1 MKFGEVPIAEAEGAI
16 LAHSLKLGTVALKKA
31 RVLSRADLDLIAAS
45 GLSRIVVARLEPGDV
60 GEDEAAREIA
70 AAVAGDGVEVA
81 APFTGRA
88 NLHAQARGL
97 LVFDRER
104 LNRLNLVDEAITLG
118 TLPPFAVVEPRMM
131 VATVK
136 IIPFAAP
143 ADAVARCVAMG
154 RSEGPLLRV
163 APFLR
168 RSVGLIQTRLPG
180 LKESILDKT
189 REVTQGRLKTLGCQ
203 LVIEECCDHS
213 TDALTPLIRDAIG
226 HGVDILLVHGA
237 SAILDRRDVIPAA
250 IVAAGGRIDHF
261 GMPVDPGNLLLLG
274 HVGERPV
281 LGLPGC
287 ARSPKVN
294 GFDWVLER
302 LVAGLP
308 VGPGEIMRMGSG
320 GLLAEIPSRPLPRAA
335 ATPAP
340 ESKVKVRAQG
350 PRIGA
355 LLLAAGQS
363 RRMGGPNKLLAEI
376 DRVPMVAR
384 VAQRLLA
391 SRARPIVAVLGNQAE
406 AVDTAL
412 GKLPVERV
420 CNPDFAAGL
429 STSLNRGIAALPDDL
444 DGVIVCLG
452 DMPLITGRHLDR
464 LIAAFNPLEGR
475 AIIVPTR
482 RGKRGNPVLWS
493 KRFFAEMA
501 GLAGDVGAKHLIG
514 EHAELVAEVE
524 MDDDAV
530 LVDIDTPDA
539 LEALRQRAPHP
550 GPLPARRGEGGTR
563 EAGEPAPDLIRG

>member
-1 MKFGEVPIAEAEGAI
+1 MKFGEVPVAEAEGAI
-16 LAHSLKLGTVALKKA
+16 LAHSLRLGTVALKKA
-31 RVLSRADLDLIAAS
+31 RVLSQADLDLIAEA
-45 GLSRIVVARLEPGDV
+45 GLSRIVVARLEAGDV
-60 GEDEAAREIA
+60 GEDEAARRIA
-70 AAVAGDGVEVA
+70 AAATGDEVETA

-88 NLHAQARGL
+88 NLFAKTRGL

-104 LNRLNLVDEAITLG
+104 LDRLNLVDEAITFG

-131 VATVK
+131 VGTVK

-143 ADAVARCVAMG
+143 AKAVERCVEAA
-154 RSEGPLLRV
+154 RSGGPLLRV
-163 APFLR
+163 APFLP
-168 RSVGLIQTRLPG
+168 RSIGLIQTRLPG
-180 LKESILDKT
+180 LKESILEKT
-189 REVTQGRLKTLGCQ
+189 REVTEGRLKALGCR
-203 LVIEECCDHS
+203 LVFEERCGHA
-213 TDALTPLIRDAIG
+213 TAELAPLIRDAIG
-226 HGVDILLVHGA
+226 HGIDILLIHGA

-250 IVAAGGRIDHF
+250 IIAAAGRIDHF

-274 HVGERPV
+274 HVRERAV

-320 GLLAEIPSRPLPRAA
+320 GLLAEIPSRPLPRAEATQA
-335 ATPAP
+335 AERKSEAKP
-340 ESKVKVRAQG
+340 QG
-350 PRIGA
+350 ARIAA

-376 DRVPMVAR
+376 DGVPMVTR

-391 SRARPIVAVLGNQAE
+391 ARARPIIAVLGNQAE
-406 AVDTAL
+406 MVDAAL

-420 CNPDFAAGL
+420 RNPEFAAGL
-429 STSLNRGIAALPDDL
+429 STSLKRGIAALPPDL
-444 DGVIVCLG
+444 DGVIICLG
-452 DMPLITGRHLDR
+452 DMPLISGRHLDR

-493 KRFFAEMA
+493 KRFFPEMA
-501 GLAGDVGAKHLIG
+501 ELAGDVGAKHLIG
-514 EHAELVAEVE
+514 EHSELVAEVE
-524 MDDDAV
+524 MDDDV
-530 LVDIDTPDA
+530 LVDIDTP
-539 LEALRQRAPHP
+539 EALDAFKGRRNS
-550 GPLPARRGEGGTR
+550 AREQAR
-563 EAGEPAPDLIRG
+563 